1 MNLTSIEGVTEALN
15 KAIADIKPSDKE
27 MTPLLREAY
36 SAVVRMVEVQYRDYP
51 AVMDAMQKIRTAYK
65 LKPSKPKA
73 EPPPPEPDSLN
84 GG

>member
-15 KAIADIKPSDKE
+15 KMLAEKPDGKE
-27 MTPLLREAY
+27 MPPLLREVY
-36 SAVVRMVEVQYRDYP
+36 SAVVHMVEVQYRDYP
-51 AVMDAMQKIRTAYK
+51 PVMDAMQKIRTAYK
-65 LKPSKPKA
+65 LKPTKRKA